1 MLSSGR
7 VTGIIVTKGRYFMA
21 TLKEVAALAGV
32 SQAAVS
38 RFLNNDPRL
47 SLPDST
53 RQRILD
59 AVSELGYVKKTR
71 KNRDPNRVGIL
82 HWYSLE
88 QELADP
94 YYLSIRSGIEE
105 YCAREQLQIVRLFK
119 ADAHI
124 RDVFGTIDGLI
135 CLGKFSRQEMT
146 EFTSL
151 CPSVVFVDM
160 SSPDPAFT
168 TISFDFENAMKDV
181 MERIARKGHR
191 RVAFVT
197 GKESLNDATEYP
209 DPRLPLFR
217 SYAEKLGFEFE
228 PYLMTGEFTRE
239 SGYEMGLQLALKN
252 PLPTCILCA
261 SDPIAIGVSA
271 ALASHDLKI
280 PEDVSVVGFDDIED
294 VRYTNPPLSSVRLD
308 SFTMGQYAGIMMK
321 MMLENP
327 HPLPA
332 AVKLPCSFSDRGSL
346 M

>member
-1 MLSSGR
+1 
-7 VTGIIVTKGRYFMA
+7 MA

-59 AVSELGYVKKTR
+59 AVNELGYVKKAR
-71 KNRDPNRVGIL
+71 KNKDPRRIGIL

-105 YCAREQLQIVRLFK
+105 YCAREQLQIIRMFK
-119 ADAHI
+119 ADANI
-124 RDVFGTIDGLI
+124 REVFGTIDGLI
-135 CLGKFSRQEMT
+135 CLGKFSHDEMV
-146 EFTSL
+146 EFTSQ

-160 SSPDPAFT
+160 SSKDPAFT
-168 TISFDFENAMKDV
+168 TISFDFEAAMKDV
-181 MERIARKGHR
+181 MDRIAEKGHK

-197 GKESLNDATEYP
+197 GTESLKDETEYP
-209 DPRLPLFR
+209 DPRLSFFR
-217 SYAEKLGFEFE
+217 SYAKQLGFEYE
-228 PYLMTGEFTRE
+228 PYLMTGRFSRE
-239 SGYEMGLQLALKN
+239 SGYEMGLKLALTD

-261 SDPIAIGVSA
+261 SDPIAIGVCA
-271 ALASHDLKI
+271 ALASHDIRI
-280 PEDVSVVGFDDIED
+280 PDDVSLVGFDDIED

-308 SFTMGQYAGIMMK
+308 SFTMGQYAAVLMK
-321 MMLENP
+321 MMLDNP

-332 AVKLPCSFSDRGSL
+332 AIKLPCSFSDRGSL
-346 M
+346 A